1 MSNGLCYFLFTFPPM
16 SNENTNY
23 IPRRDC
29 LHQLFKIEVL
39 CSRFPSLIPIK
50 KNLKLKTY
58 FNFWEWGGVLFIL
71 MRNMNLK
78 PILILCKSRKLPHSY
93 SHSIPHTSKRKK
105 CISFQVNLIYM
116 KSFTAPI
123 NTKRSAG

>member
-1 MSNGLCYFLFTFPPM
+1 M

-58 FNFWEWGGVLFIL
+58 FNFWEVGGGLVYFDEKYEIET
-71 MRNMNLK
+71 
-78 PILILCKSRKLPHSY
+78 Y
-93 SHSIPHTSKRKK
+93 S
-105 CISFQVNLIYM
+105 M
-116 KSFTAPI
+116 
-123 NTKRSAG
+123 